1 MSAMLVSNSVRHKT
15 STISLMQFLAT
26 EFQSPLFAS
35 GSKLD
40 GYVDF
45 NQVKALC
52 PDKGIELQPQV
63 PLSQLLEEN
72 LV

>member
-1 MSAMLVSNSVRHKT
+1 
-15 STISLMQFLAT
+15 MQFLAT
-26 EFQSPLFAS
+26 EFQSPLLAS

-63 PLSQLLEEN
+63 PLSQLLEEKPRIT
-72 LV
+72 